1 MKMKNKALFVFCL
14 SLCLAVLFSFGAFAV
29 EFGDVNADGR
39 VTADDARLALRYS
52 VSLEKLSEEAAFRAD
67 VDSDGGVFASDARTI
82 LRIAVGLSPSRVIRN
97 EYEMLRSGVFTYK
110 GERLETESGKYE
122 YFELSKT
129 PDSVHLLTNFEG
141 VNLAM
146 FIKNGNV
153 YMVSHEKKAYLVTP
167 DEIFATLKIDKN
179 SLLKGYNESS
189 VYPPLEE
196 AYSVT
201 SGKVEGYNCKIYRIS
216 EGSVITEVSL
226 CGNRLIRIREFD
238 QRGIL
243 TGDIKFIDISMS
255 VPEREKNIPSHYKK
269 YEGKAEALIFVGKL
283 LGK

>member
-1 MKMKNKALFVFCL
+1 MKIRNKLLFILSLSLMIFISLFVTA
-14 SLCLAVLFSFGAFAV
+14 SAV
-29 EFGDVNADGR
+29 ELGDVNADGR
-39 VTADDARLALRYS
+39 VTADDARTALRYS
-52 VSLEKLSEEAAFRAD
+52 VSLQKLSEDEIFRAD
-67 VDSDGGVFASDARTI
+67 IDSDGGVFASDARTI
-82 LRIAVGLSPSRVIRN
+82 LRIAVGLTPSRVIRN

-129 PDSVHLLTNFEG
+129 PDSVHLLTSFEG
-141 VNLAM
+141 VSLAM
-146 FIKNGNV
+146 FIKNDTI

-167 DEIFATLKIDKN
+167 DEIFSTLKIDKDT
-179 SLLKGYNESS
+179 LLKGYNESA
-189 VYPPLEE
+189 VYPPLKD

-216 EGSVITEVSL
+216 DGSVTTEVSL
-226 CGNRLIRIREFD
+226 CGNRLIRLREFD
-238 QRGIL
+238 RKGIL

-255 VPEREKNIPSHYKK
+255 VPEREKNIPSYYKR